1 MSKSIIQRL
10 KYIEKKQISELDKNQ
25 IDPIVYLNILW
36 DKVNDIEYGFLEY
49 DYFRNGALK
58 SKAWQLGSYMNLQF
72 IPKGEKKILIYNSL
86 VNFNII
92 QRVNVVKSETQEL
105 IDKTEKANVKL
116 PDIAKNNWGLR

>member
-1 MSKSIIQRL
+1 MLKSIIQRL
-10 KYIEKKQISELDKNQ
+10 KYIEKKQISELDKDQ
-25 IDPIVYLNILW
+25 IEPIVYLNIFW
-36 DKVNDIEYGFLEY
+36 DKANDIEYGFLEY

>member
-10 KYIEKKQISELDKNQ
+10 KYIEKKQISELDKDQ
-25 IDPIVYLNILW
+25 IEPIVYLNIFW
-36 DKVNDIEYGFLEY
+36 DKANDIEYGFLEY

-72 IPKGEKKILIYNSL
+72 IPKGEKKILVYNRFVS
-86 VNFNII
+86 FNII

-105 IDKTEKANVKL
+105 IDKTEKANIKL

>member
-1 MSKSIIQRL
+1 MSKTIIQRV
-10 KYIEKKQISELDKNQ
+10 KYIEKKQISEYDKDK
-25 IDPIVYLNILW
+25 IEPIVYLNVFW

-105 IDKTEKANVKL
+105 IEKTEKANVKL

>member
-10 KYIEKKQISELDKNQ
+10 KYIEKKQISEIDKDQ
-25 IDPIVYLNILW
+25 IDPIVYLNIFW
-36 DKVNDIEYGFLEY
+36 DKANDIEYGFLEY

-105 IDKTEKANVKL
+105 IEKTEKANVKL

>member
-1 MSKSIIQRL
+1 MPKSIIQRL
-10 KYIEKKQISELDKNQ
+10 KYMEKKQISEIDKDQ
-25 IDPIVYLNILW
+25 IEPIVYLNIFW
-36 DKVNDIEYGFLEY
+36 DTANNIEYGFLEY

-58 SKAWQLGSYMNLQF
+58 SKAWKLGSYMNLQF

-86 VNFNII
+86 VYFNII